1 MIGGERGKRFPSNA
15 GRHSQP
21 ARNRWDLRRGHRAPH
36 CAFPSPSEPRFAN
49 AASFPDFEFSE
60 PSLPEFLSDNDPG
73 LPTAARS
80 PSIAPRAEM
89 PSFGK
94 RERAAIAVS
103 AVCHA
108 ALLVFFLNFAQDAA
122 RIAGGEQAGV
132 LMLGNAD
139 QDQLRSG
146 DASEPNVTH
155 VSLIPVS
162 KARPVMTAAV
172 ASTRAVEALAPTDA
186 AKAVQPD
193 DAIVPSDEASAEP
206 ETAAAPE
213 AVAASPRSAVTEEA
227 KPAEPA
233 EADPLKSVAA
243 VQPVEETVKP
253 SETPSLPQRVAER
266 PSPAKLEKPVEERH
280 RETSSKAA
288 KHLDQKRSTPARG
301 SHGKDNA
308 DQRKG
313 RAEGAENGRRAMAS
327 SGAAASSEGNA
338 AVSNYPGK
346 IVRKLRRA
354 LRYPRGAGSRR
365 LHGVAEVRFVVSAGG
380 GVGGIHLVASSGSPV
395 LDKAALEAVRRAA
408 PFPPIPAEAGR
419 SNWPFTVPL
428 AFVR

>member
-1 MIGGERGKRFPSNA
+1 
-15 GRHSQP
+15 
-21 ARNRWDLRRGHRAPH
+21 
-36 CAFPSPSEPRFAN
+36 
-49 AASFPDFEFSE
+49 
-60 PSLPEFLSDNDPG
+60 
-73 LPTAARS
+73 
-80 PSIAPRAEM
+80 
-89 PSFGK
+89 
-94 RERAAIAVS
+94 
-103 AVCHA
+103 
-108 ALLVFFLNFAQDAA
+108 LVFFLNFAQDAA

-155 VSLIPVS
+155 VSLILVS
-162 KARPVMTAAV
+162 KARPVETAAV
-172 ASTRAVEALAPTDA
+172 APTRAVEALAPTDA
-186 AKAVQPD
+186 AEAMQPD
-193 DAIVPSDEASAEP
+193 DALVPSEEASAEP

-213 AVAASPRSAVTEEA
+213 AIEASSRSTVTEEA
-227 KPAEPA
+227 KP
-233 EADPLKSVAA
+233 
-243 VQPVEETVKP
+243 VQPVEETITPPK
-253 SETPSLPQRVAER
+253 TPSLPQRVAER
-266 PSPAKLEKPVEERH
+266 PSPAKREKPVEERH

-288 KHLDQKRSTPARG
+288 KHLDRERSTPARG

-313 RAEGAENGRRAMAS
+313 RAEGAENRRRAMAS